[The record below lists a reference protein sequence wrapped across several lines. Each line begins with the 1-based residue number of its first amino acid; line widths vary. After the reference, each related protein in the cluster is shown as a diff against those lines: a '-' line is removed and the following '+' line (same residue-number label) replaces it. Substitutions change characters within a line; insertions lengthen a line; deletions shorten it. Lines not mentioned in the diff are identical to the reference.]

1 MSISPPAHDYVTVV
15 RTEADAAIHAQV
27 IAATPKAILCNYEYS
42 SPQEI
47 IQFDAEFHDAGI
59 PLRRWIIGERANPV
73 GVAVCFRPT
82 WRIASYTFW
91 VQVRMMPDA
100 PPSAVNALWDSIQRW
115 AKSAGARSL
124 QTMAHPSDST
134 PLPNTLRYTRIGTEQ
149 IYVKYAPLC
158 PVALPACPSG
168 ITFHTLAELLERD
181 SDALERACTLHAAI
195 SHEVPLPDEPVVTLA
210 KFRRLIGEYV
220 DPKHYVIGVID
231 GQYVAES
238 ILHVEDD
245 GETVWQHATGVV
257 PAYRGLGIG
266 QHVKYAALEIA
277 AQIPAREV
285 RTWVESHNASMLHI
299 NTRFGFLPRGD
310 ESAISHIYEIPIV
323 SSGVDGNR

>member
-1 MSISPPAHDYVTVV
+1 MSPPAHDYVTVV
-15 RTEADAAIHAQV
+15 RSEADVAIHAQV
-27 IAATPKAILCNYEYS
+27 IAATPKSILCNYEYS
-42 SPQEI
+42 SPLEI

-59 PLRRWIIGERANPV
+59 PLRRWIVGDHANPE

-82 WRIASYTFW
+82 WRISSYTFW
-91 VQVRMMPDA
+91 VQVRLMPGA
-100 PPSAVNALWDSIQRW
+100 SPSAERALWESIQRW
-115 AKSAGARSL
+115 ARSAGARAL
-124 QTMAHPSDST
+124 QTMAHPGDQT
-134 PLPNTLRYTRIGTEQ
+134 PLPTMLACTRIGTEQ

-158 PVALPACPSG
+158 PVELPPRPSG
-168 ITFHTLAELLERD
+168 ITFHTLAELLDRD
-181 SDALERACTLHAAI
+181 SDAIERACTLHAAI

-220 DPKHYVIGVID
+220 DPQHYVVGVID

-245 GETVWQHATGVV
+245 GVTVWQHATGVV

-277 AQIPAREV
+277 ARIPAREV

-299 NTRFGFLPRGD
+299 NTRFGFQPRVD
-310 ESAISHIYEIPIV
+310 ESAISHIYEISIV
-323 SSGVDGNR
+323 NNGGDGNR

>member
-1 MSISPPAHDYVTVV
+1 MSITPPAHDVVTIV
-15 RTEADAAIHAQV
+15 RTATDAAIYAQV
-27 IAATPKAILCNYEYS
+27 IAATPKSIICNYEYS

-47 IQFDAEFHDAGI
+47 IQFDSEFHDAGI
-59 PLRRWIIGERANPV
+59 PLRRWIVGDTSCPM

-91 VQVRMMPDA
+91 VQVRMVPGA
-100 PPSAVNALWDSIQRW
+100 HPSAEIALWEQIQRW
-115 AKSAGARSL
+115 AKSAGARTL
-124 QTMAHPSDST
+124 QTMAHPGDTT
-134 PLPNTLRYTRIGTEQ
+134 PLPSMFPVTRIGTEQ
-149 IYVKYAPLC
+149 IYVKHVPIC
-158 PVALPACPSG
+158 PATLPACPPDV
-168 ITFHTLAELLERD
+168 TFHTLAELCATD
-181 SDALERACTLHAAI
+181 GDAIERACTLHAAI
-195 SHEVPLPDEPVVTLA
+195 SLEVPLPDEPVVTLA
-210 KFRRLIGEYV
+210 KFRRLIGEYI
-220 DPKHYVIGVID
+220 DPAHYVIGVKD
-231 GQYVAES
+231 GQYIAES

-299 NTRFGFLPRGD
+299 NTRFGFEPIAD
-310 ESAISHIYEIPIV
+310 ASAISHIYEISMI
-323 SSGVDGNR
+323 SNDAAGSR